1 MFGQGYVIGSIVTAI
16 GMLAMYQFKN
26 ICDAEM

>member
-16 GMLAMYQFKN
+16 GLIAIKKFNDIKE
-26 ICDAEM
+26 D

>member
-16 GMLAMYQFKN
+16 GMLAMYQFKK
-26 ICDAEM
+26 ICDAVM